1 MKAPLHQTACFLLE
15 GVFLPIRMQWR
26 IARRIAAAARG
37 VALMFGVA
45 LAAGSA
51 LAQQAPWRVVILND
65 ADPTLPAFVAID
77 RGIRSALA
85 APGLH
90 RVDVFAES
98 LDMMRYPEA
107 LFEREMVDLLAK
119 KYGARPIDAVVTTGV
134 AALDFAEKHRDRL
147 WPQARIVFMGVPPE
161 VLHSRK
167 LGPNTTGMPR
177 QLDFGGVVD
186 LALRLRPE
194 TRRLVVVSGS
204 GDLDRRVAQVA
215 REQIARH
222 AQRLAIEHWEGQ
234 TLAELLRRL
243 GRLGRDDAVLYVMI
257 SRDAEGRIY
266 APMSLVKSIAEAT
279 PAPVYGSFETF
290 VGQGIVAG
298 MVYPFEERGQRMG
311 ELVHEVLASR
321 PAPPPPPRLSGLPTC
336 VADARGI
343 ERHGMDADRLPPG
356 CDVRFLA
363 PSLWR
368 EYRWWVVGALLVM
381 LVQAALIVGLVMQ
394 RRGRRVAEAEARKR
408 RAELG
413 QASRLA
419 LAGELTASIAHEIN
433 QPLGAILANAG
444 AAEALLRRDPGANA
458 ELREILADIR
468 KSDLR
473 ASEII
478 HRVRA
483 LVTTRQAEHERV
495 DANVLVDDVLA
506 FLRGEA
512 RRRGVAVETA
522 LAPGLPMLVADRVQ
536 LQQALVNLCVNAMEA
551 MDGCEPNRRKLEV
564 RTVAVDRGVEIAV
577 RDSGPGIANAQ
588 LPQLFD
594 SFFTTKQNGT
604 GLGLSITRSIVEA
617 HGGRIVADNRAEGG
631 ASFRITLPLQASAM
645 A

>member
-1 MKAPLHQTACFLLE
+1 
-15 GVFLPIRMQWR
+15 
-26 IARRIAAAARG
+26 
-37 VALMFGVA
+37 
-45 LAAGSA
+45 
-51 LAQQAPWRVVILND
+51 
-65 ADPTLPAFVAID
+65 
-77 RGIRSALA
+77 
-85 APGLH
+85 
-90 RVDVFAES
+90 
-98 LDMMRYPEA
+98 
-107 LFEREMVDLLAK
+107 MVDLLAK

-147 WPQARIVFMGVPPE
+147 WPQARLVFMGVPPE

-234 TLAELLRRL
+234 TLAELLR
-243 GRLGRDDAVLYVMI
+243 
-257 SRDAEGRIY
+257 

-321 PAPPPPPRLSGLPTC
+321 PAPPPPPRLSGP
-336 VADARGI
+336 
-343 ERHGMDADRLPPG
+343 DRLPPG

-381 LVQAALIVGLVMQ
+381 LVQAALIIGLVMQ